1 MHSDDRLRTEFA
13 LQDLSTVAQH
23 TDAGPDQGLCGGIAE
38 SYENARLERDKL
50 GFQPRFACCD
60 VARAGLLV
68 NAAFSARL
76 PFEMFDGVGDVQL
89 FAVDTGGDEG
99 FAKEL
104 PGRANKRFAFEVL
117 LIPRLF
123 ADHHDLCVG

>member
-23 TDAGPDQGLCGGIAE
+23 TDAGPDQGLCGGAAE

-50 GFQPRFACCD
+50 GFQPRLACRD
-60 VARAGLLV
+60 VVRAGLLV

-76 PFEMFDGVGDVQL
+76 PFEMFHRVGDVH
-89 FAVDTGGDEG
+89 FVSVDLGLG
-99 FAKEL
+99 
-104 PGRANKRFAFEVL
+104 KRTIE
-117 LIPRLF
+117 
-123 ADHHDLCVG
+123 